1 MPRYPK
7 GVLGPCRTCG
17 GTDRYPS
24 GGCVAC
30 TQERVRAVRRRER
43 SHKAGGKQ
51 GPRHTGS
58 RNRAAEME
66 TYRKPEP
73 VERPRAAAVPIVA
86 ESDFLAPIPLSRLM
100 AGR

>member
-7 GVLGPCRTCG
+7 GVLGPCRACG

-30 TQERVRAVRRRER
+30 TQERVRAVRRRAR

-51 GPRHTGS
+51 GPRHIGA
-58 RNRAAEME
+58 RVPPMPDGPPEQPRVEMG
-66 TYRKPEP
+66 P
-73 VERPRAAAVPIVA
+73 VVA
-86 ESDFLAPIPLSRLM
+86 RSDFLAPISLARLM